1 MDILL
6 ALGGGGIKGS
16 AHIGVLRVLEREGF
30 RIRAIAGTSAGGMAA
45 AAYAAGHSPGVLE
58 GFMSSVD
65 QRSFFGFH
73 FGEDPGLLGISGVA
87 KAMGDLLGDRTF
99 SELKIPCAL
108 TAVDLDTGQEMIL
121 SEGRVLDAVLA
132 TVAIPG
138 IFPPKRWGD
147 HLLVDGGVLDPVP
160 VSVVREISPVKNLPV
175 VAVTLTSSPP
185 TRGHLPAL
193 GPKGTE
199 VILNRIAR
207 LKVAK
212 ALEIFLHSI
221 EIGTSSIAEIRLQLD
236 RPDVII
242 RPGVAHIGYFDQ
254 VKVPEVVR
262 LGETA
267 AEAVLPELH
276 KLASPRSRFL
286 RLIKR
291 H

>member
-1 MDILL
+1 
-6 ALGGGGIKGS
+6 
-16 AHIGVLRVLEREGF
+16 
-30 RIRAIAGTSAGGMAA
+30 MAA
-45 AAYAAGHSPGVLE
+45 AAYAAGHSPDVLE
-58 GFMSSVD
+58 GFMNSVD
-65 QRSFFGFH
+65 QRSLFGFH

-175 VAVTLTSSPP
+175 VAVTLTSSPT

-193 GPKGTE
+193 GPKGTD

-242 RPGVAHIGYFDQ
+242 RPGVPISDI
-254 VKVPEVVR
+254 
-262 LGETA
+262 
-267 AEAVLPELH
+267 
-276 KLASPRSRFL
+276 
-286 RLIKR
+286 LIR
-291 H
+291 